1 MINEKNAKE
10 YCSDD
15 ISLIENYNEA
25 INSSEVWICHHRLG
39 IDLGKGCDELI
50 DMGLYFDRPASELQ
64 FLSRSEHIRLHNLYM
79 SEERKDKIREGNRNR
94 ILSDDTHIRMSI
106 SQKGRTPWN
115 KGKTGLKYGKRKK
128 YKKYKW
134 MTSTGEI
141 VEMCKSPVTRLHPD
155 WKLIE

>member
-1 MINEKNAKE
+1 MIKEKNAKA

-39 IDLGKGCDELI
+39 IDLGKSRDELI

-115 KGKTGLKYGKRKK
+115 KGKTGMKYGKRKRHK
-128 YKKYKW
+128 YV
-134 MTSTGEI
+134 TPTGEI
-141 VEMCKSPVTRLHPD
+141 KLACANIVAVFHKD

>member
-1 MINEKNAKE
+1 MIKEKNAKA

-39 IDLGKGCDELI
+39 IDLGKGRDELI

-79 SEERKDKIREGNRNR
+79 SEERKDKIISNSSTESKFGYFLFEKKTKTFERVSS
-94 ILSDDTHIRMSI
+94 IFDIIRQSTK
-106 SQKGRTPWN
+106 SS
-115 KGKTGLKYGKRKK
+115 LYLRK
-128 YKKYKW
+128 
-134 MTSTGEI
+134 
-141 VEMCKSPVTRLHPD
+141 
-155 WKLIE
+155 

>member
-1 MINEKNAKE
+1 MINKKNAKLFCCE
-10 YCSDD
+10 D
-15 ISLIENYNEA
+15 ISLIENYYEA
-25 INSSEVWICHHRLG
+25 INSSEVWVCHHRLG
-39 IDLGKGCDELI
+39 IDLGKGRDELI

-115 KGKTGLKYGKRKK
+115 KGKTGMKYGKRKRHK
-128 YKKYKW
+128 YV
-134 MTSTGEI
+134 TPTGEI
-141 VEMCKSPVTRLHPD
+141 KLACANIVAVFHKD